1 MHSDKV
7 NAKGGVGNRLIE
19 IRTLD
24 DGYEPDRCAENT
36 RNLLAEDVFALFGY
50 IGTPTG
56 VAAMPL
62 AIKEKTPFFVPFT
75 GAMVL
80 RDPFHRYVYHVRGSC
95 SDETALIV
103 KQMSTSGLKKFGVFF
118 QNDAYGKAGLSG
130 VTLALAGIGLKPVA
144 QASFERNIVD
154 VAGAV
159 KTLVETMPESIEQA
173 GSDKAC
179 AAFIR

>member
-1 MHSDKV
+1 MAAFTWPSAELGIQFYEAAKLHSDKV

-62 AIKEKTPFFVPFT
+62 AIK
-75 GAMVL
+75 
-80 RDPFHRYVYHVRGSC
+80 
-95 SDETALIV
+95 
-103 KQMSTSGLKKFGVFF
+103 
-118 QNDAYGKAGLSG
+118 
-130 VTLALAGIGLKPVA
+130 
-144 QASFERNIVD
+144 
-154 VAGAV
+154 
-159 KTLVETMPESIEQA
+159 
-173 GSDKAC
+173 
-179 AAFIR
+179 